1 MIKEAETRTFVS
13 ISAEV
18 ERVGRALL
26 EAGLEVHRS
35 LGPGFIERIYEEALC
50 HQLTWRS
57 VSFERQK
64 VIQVLYKNM
73 PLGEQRIDLVV
84 GGLVIV
90 ELKAVDKI
98 LPLHEAQLLS
108 YLKATNL
115 RLGFILNFNVPLFKN
130 GIRRMVL

>member
-1 MIKEAETRTFVS
+1 MIKEAEARTFVP

-50 HQLTWRS
+50 LELTLRS
-57 VSFERQK
+57 TSFERQK
-64 VIQVLYKNM
+64 MIQVFYKNV

-98 LPLHEAQLLS
+98 LPIHEAQLLS